1 MPMLF
6 HLPLQTRAPLR
17 CAVPL
22 WCLCVFGA
30 APAAAVP
37 LPDTYLGGA
46 DHGYG
51 DVIGDPRLFDIH
63 GAEIVR
69 EDGRL
74 RVDIRTSF
82 IGHVGVYASL
92 TRNGKGIGYGDL
104 LLGGAWT
111 PFVKPGD
118 SSAANTVGHLF
129 DNAMNGTWW
138 QYGLSLDD
146 PWSKDAS
153 GSFSFY
159 RLSGTN
165 AENLVMTE
173 ELFKPGAI
181 VRTGQAVHVDRAAPT
196 VDLLGTGTWQVFDG
210 PDARLSFDLD
220 LSLDPTG
227 RLEAWEYLSL
237 HWGMTCNNDAI
248 EGGVALPSVPEPG
261 TLSLLGLGV
270 AGGLAVR
277 RRRRARH

>member
-1 MPMLF
+1 MPTSPQRPSRPTASF
-6 HLPLQTRAPLR
+6 TCTLPLWFA
-17 CAVPL
+17 CA
-22 WCLCVFGA
+22 FAA

-63 GAEIVR
+63 SAEVVR
-69 EDGRL
+69 ANGRL
-74 RVDIRTSF
+74 RVDIRTNF
-82 IGHVGVYASL
+82 IGKVGVYPSL

-118 SSAANTVGHLF
+118 PSSANTVGHIF
-129 DNAMNGTWW
+129 DNATNGTWW
-138 QYGLSLDD
+138 RYALSFDD
-146 PWSKDAS
+146 PWSKAAS
-153 GSFSFY
+153 GAFSFY

-165 AENLVMTE
+165 AQNLVITE

-181 VRTGQAVHVDRAAPT
+181 VRTGQAVRVDRAAPT
-196 VDLLGTGTWQVFDG
+196 VALLGTGSWQVSGG

-220 LSLDPTG
+220 LSLDPSG
-227 RLEAWEYLSL
+227 RLEAWDYLSL

-270 AGGLAVR
+270 AGGFAAR
-277 RRRRARH
+277 RRRRATT